1 MTIILEVQTALIL
14 IVGVGARGVIV
25 LVVVMQNKR

>member
-14 IVGVGARGVIV
+14 IVGVGARGVII
-25 LVVVMQNKR
+25 LVVVM